1 MLQDEYFVI
10 RRQNNDNYP
19 LFSWDQLSG
28 QFGMGKPAEVNEP
41 IKLRL
46 RDPVSPNFEWADYH
60 VAPAPVVS
68 KRIFD
73 ALTPLTLHGVQFVP
87 AKVRNPRDPF
97 SEPRDYWLIHVWNR
111 IHCLDKEKS
120 ELDVDEVDGEIWGIK
135 KLVLNEKTLGMFEL
149 RKRMM
154 FELAEDT
161 SVLLVHKRVKDTIES
176 VHPKGVRFFNAAQWN
191 SDKTF
196 EK

>member
-1 MLQDEYFVI
+1 MLQSEYYVI
-10 RRQNNDNYP
+10 ESENNDNYP

-28 QFGMGKPAEVNEP
+28 QFGMGKPVEVNEP

-46 RDPVSPNFEWADYH
+46 RDSVSPNFEWADYH

-68 KRIFD
+68 KHIVD
-73 ALTPLTLHGVQFVP
+73 ALMPLDLHGVQFVP

-97 SEPRDYWLIHVWNR
+97 SEPCDYWLIHVWNR
-111 IHCLDKEKS
+111 IHCLDNEKS
-120 ELDVDEVDGEIWGIK
+120 ELEVDEVDGEIWGIK

-161 SVLLVHKRVKDTIES
+161 SVLLVHQRVKEAIES
-176 VHPKGVRFFNAAQWN
+176 VHPKGVRFFKATDWN

-196 EK
+196 DP

>member
-1 MLQDEYFVI
+1 MSQNEYFVI
-10 RRQNNDNYP
+10 MRQNNDNHP
-19 LFSWDQLSG
+19 LFALDQSSG
-28 QFGMGKPAEVNEP
+28 DFGKGKPVEVKEP

-46 RDPVSPNFEWADYH
+46 RDPVSPNFEWVDYH
-60 VAPAPVVS
+60 IAPDPVVS
-68 KRIFD
+68 KRIVD
-73 ALTPLTLHGVQFVP
+73 ILLPLDLHGVQFVP

-111 IHCLDKEKS
+111 IACLDKEKS
-120 ELDVDEVDGEIWGIK
+120 ELEFYDDGSIFGID
-135 KLVLNEKTLGMFEL
+135 KLVLNEKTLAMFEL

-154 FELAEDT
+154 FELSEDA
-161 SVLLVHKRVKDTIES
+161 SVLLVHQWVKDAIES
-176 VHPKGVRFFNAAQWN
+176 VHPKGCRFFKATEWN